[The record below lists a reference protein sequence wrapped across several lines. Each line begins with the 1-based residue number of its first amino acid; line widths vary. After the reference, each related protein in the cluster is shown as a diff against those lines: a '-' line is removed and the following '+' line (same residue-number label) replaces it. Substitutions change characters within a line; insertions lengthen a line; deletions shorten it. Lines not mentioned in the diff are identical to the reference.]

1 MARFARRERI
11 ADKNLMEAIERAERG
26 LIDVELGGGLIKS
39 RVARAGQG
47 RSGGIFPRLREK
59 RTRQRRSGRIVD
71 GAAGGGGSAFRGR
84 ASDRASPRAGDE
96 IQGDSLMAARKLSRL
111 TEALLEAADGMPRV
125 GAMDAATHEKITLRH
140 LGERPV
146 GSAEPITG
154 EEIRALREQAHLSQA
169 AFARYL
175 NLTVGYVS
183 QLERGT
189 KQPKGP
195 ALALLNVMRRKGV
208 GVIL

>member
-1 MARFARRERI
+1 MT
-11 ADKNLMEAIERAERG
+11 KKPN
-26 LIDVELGGGLIKS
+26 
-39 RVARAGQG
+39 
-47 RSGGIFPRLREK
+47 
-59 RTRQRRSGRIVD
+59 
-71 GAAGGGGSAFRGR
+71 
-84 ASDRASPRAGDE
+84 
-96 IQGDSLMAARKLSRL
+96 RL
-111 TEALLEAADGMPRV
+111 TEAIVEMADDMHRLGI
-125 GAMDAATHEKITLRH
+125 MDAATHEKITLHH
-140 LGERPV
+140 LRGQPV
-146 GSAEPITG
+146 GAAEPISG

-189 KQPKGP
+189 KQPRGP

>member
-1 MARFARRERI
+1 MVTKKPNRLDDAIIEMADDMHRLGVM
-11 ADKNLMEAIERAERG
+11 NQEAH
-26 LIDVELGGGLIKS
+26 
-39 RVARAGQG
+39 Q
-47 RSGGIFPRLREK
+47 
-59 RTRQRRSGRIVD
+59 
-71 GAAGGGGSAFRGR
+71 
-84 ASDRASPRAGDE
+84 
-96 IQGDSLMAARKLSRL
+96 
-111 TEALLEAADGMPRV
+111 
-125 GAMDAATHEKITLRH
+125 KITLRH
-140 LGERPV
+140 IGKHPV
-146 GSAEPITG
+146 PAAEPISG

-195 ALALLNVMRRKGV
+195 ALALLNVIRRKGV